1 MHCVSKPRKPRN
13 RRDALELF
21 YELLPCFSAFG
32 YQFGVRRCMLPCK
45 KSFLPRSNREG
56 EIRERHSIMKIL
68 AGKFNRRLRW
78 ILALAILFFAAA
90 ALFYP
95 YHYPTRVYAAQ
106 EKERAAGGD
115 QTTSLSDQTDLAVT
129 VYNSNIALVRDVRQL
144 ALPGGAFRL
153 KFMDIAATVNPAT
166 VHFRSLT
173 DPEKLGVIEQN
184 YEYDLLEPAKLLHKY
199 VGKEVTLVR
208 SYMENGST
216 KREEI
221 KATLLSDNNGPVWK
235 IGNDIVTGVYSEGYR
250 FPEVPANLYERP
262 TLLMSLENS
271 GARKQ
276 QIEASYLA
284 TNLSWNADYVLTVAR
299 DDKAADLDGWVTLA
313 NSSGTAFH
321 NARLQL
327 VAGDLNRLPQNG
339 LRDMVVS
346 KSMAVAGAAER
357 QFQQESFSE
366 YHLYTLGRRTSVE
379 DKETKQIS
387 LLQGSGVPVEKIFVV
402 NGQNFYYHNQQN
414 PGSPL
419 KDPVMV
425 FYKFKNEEKAGLG
438 MPLPAGNVRV
448 YQKDS
453 KGGVLFVGEDRI
465 DHTPKDENVT
475 VHIGNAFDVVAERK
489 QTDYKRI
496 DTHVWEME
504 FEITLR
510 NHKDTPIVVQVNE
523 PIGGDWEMLSSSYKY
538 TKTSAWAA
546 QFNVPVDKNGTSV
559 LKYRIRARW

>member
-1 MHCVSKPRKPRN
+1 
-13 RRDALELF
+13 
-21 YELLPCFSAFG
+21 
-32 YQFGVRRCMLPCK
+32 
-45 KSFLPRSNREG
+45 
-56 EIRERHSIMKIL
+56 MKTPSQ
-68 AGKFNRRLRW
+68 KFNARAPWLV
-78 ILALAILFFAAA
+78 A
-90 ALFYP
+90 ALLGAFLSAGLLYSATSS
-95 YHYPTRVYAAQ
+95 HRAAAQ
-106 EKERAAGGD
+106 EKETRPSSPD
-115 QTTSLSDQTDLAVT
+115 QATSLNDQTDLAVT

-144 ALPGGAFRL
+144 TLPAGSFRL

-173 DPEKLGVIEQN
+173 EPEKLGVIEQN

-208 SYMENGST
+208 AYQDNNTT

-221 KATLLSDNNGPVWK
+221 RATLLSDNNGPVWK
-235 IGNDIVTGVYSEGYR
+235 IGNDIVTGMFAESYR
-250 FPEVPANLYERP
+250 FPEVPANLYDRP
-262 TLLMSLENS
+262 TLLMSLDNS
-271 GARKQ
+271 GARKH

-284 TNLSWNADYVLTVAR
+284 TNLSWNSDYVLTVGR

-313 NSSGTAFH
+313 NNSGTAFH

-327 VAGDLNRLPQNG
+327 VAGDLNRLPQSRTG
-339 LRDMVVS
+339 EMVP
-346 KSMAVAGAAER
+346 KAMAMNRAAAAD
-357 QFQQESFSE
+357 QFQQENFSE
-366 YHLYTLGRRTSVE
+366 YHLYSLGRRTSVE

-387 LLQGSGVPVEKIFVV
+387 LLQGSGVPVDKVFVV
-402 NGQNFYYHNQQN
+402 NGQNFYYHNQYN
-414 PGSPL
+414 PGSPQ

-438 MPLPAGNVRV
+438 MPLPAGNLRV

-453 KGGVLFVGEDRI
+453 KGGVLFVGEDHI
-465 DHTPKDENVT
+465 DHTPKDETVT
-475 VHIGNAFDVVAERK
+475 VHIGNAFDVIAERK

-510 NHKDTPIVVQVNE
+510 NHKDTPITVEVNE
-523 PIGGDWEMLSSSYKY
+523 PIGGDWDMLSSTYKF
-538 TKTSAWAA
+538 TKTAAWAA
-546 QFNVPVDKNGTSV
+546 QFQVPVDKNATSV

>member
-1 MHCVSKPRKPRN
+1 MENRKSKW
-13 RRDALELF
+13 
-21 YELLPCFSAFG
+21 
-32 YQFGVRRCMLPCK
+32 Q
-45 KSFLPRSNREG
+45 
-56 EIRERHSIMKIL
+56 
-68 AGKFNRRLRW
+68 RRLPW
-78 ILALAILFFAAA
+78 VLSATAALLAAA
-90 ALFYP
+90 AFLYP
-95 YHYPTRVYAAQ
+95 ACRRQQVFAAQDRQ
-106 EKERAAGGD
+106 EKEAPRSTAPD
-115 QTTSLSDQTDLAVT
+115 QSTSLNDQTDLNVT
-129 VYNSNIALVRDVRQL
+129 VYNSNIALVRDVRNL
-144 ALPGGAFRL
+144 TLPDGAFRL

-173 DPEKLGVIEQN
+173 DPDKLGVIEQN

-208 SYMENGST
+208 TYQDSGTT
-216 KREEI
+216 KHEEI
-221 KATLLSDNNGPVWK
+221 KATLLSDNNGQVWK
-235 IGNDIVTGVYSEGYR
+235 IGNEIVTGTYAESYR
-250 FPEVPANLYERP
+250 FPDIPANLYERP

-271 GARKQ
+271 GPRKQ

-284 TNLSWNADYVLTVAR
+284 SNLSWNSDYVLTVAR
-299 DDKAADLDGWVTLA
+299 DDKAADLDGWVTLV
-313 NSSGTAFH
+313 NNSGTAFH

-327 VAGDLNRLPQNG
+327 VAGDLNRLPANAQYG
-339 LRDMVVS
+339 VAREMM
-346 KSMAVAGAAER
+346 MAKAAPSAP

-387 LLQGSGVPVEKIFVV
+387 LLQGSGVPVQKVFVV
-402 NGQNFYYHNQQN
+402 NGQNYYYRSAQA
-414 PGSPL
+414 PGSPI

-425 FYKFKNEEKAGLG
+425 YYKFRNEAKAGLG

-453 KGGVLFVGEDRI
+453 KGGILFVGEDRI

-496 DTHVWEME
+496 DTHTWEME
-504 FEITLR
+504 YEITLR
-510 NHKDTPIVVQVNE
+510 NHKDTPITVEVNE
-523 PIGGDWEMLSSSYKY
+523 PIGGDWEMLNSSYKF
-538 TKTSAWAA
+538 TKTAAFAA
-546 QFNVPVDKNGTSV
+546 QFNVPVAKDGTSV